1 MLTSKNTLDKGKKEK
16 KLEVNVKAKLF
27 KPSPRMHIGGVE
39 VWSHPFLTPAID
51 GGEWPNLGSGQL
63 IPGKETWQPSNER
76 IFYPQSR
83 PGRFGED
90 KISCS

>member
-1 MLTSKNTLDKGKKEK
+1 
-16 KLEVNVKAKLF
+16 
-27 KPSPRMHIGGVE
+27 MHLGGVE

-51 GGEWPNLGSGQL
+51 GSEWPTSGSGQL
-63 IPGKETWQPSNER
+63 IPGKEARQPLNER

-83 PGRFGED
+83 PGRFGKD